1 MLILIKAFEGGLCGN
16 SLHKHKARGT
26 NARYCRLCL
35 LKYNV
40 KTLVSFRGAR
50 KELRLKWRF

>member
-40 KTLVSFRGAR
+40 KTLVIFHAFSRCQERVKA
-50 KELRLKWRF
+50 

>member
-1 MLILIKAFEGGLCGN
+1 MLVLIKAFEGGLCGN

-40 KTLVSFRGAR
+40 
-50 KELRLKWRF
+50 